1 MEKIILEIQRR
12 LETLDDRIVI
22 LILVIL
28 IFLLGYLDYL
38 SGFEFSFS
46 LFYLFPVTLAAW
58 LVNRKSAIY
67 LSIICTI
74 VWYTSNLFA
83 GQTYTQP
90 VIGYWNAAV
99 RLGFFLVTASLLS
112 RMKESLDREK
122 ELSRT
127 DSNTGLLNS
136 RAFYQLAEVELQRA
150 RRYERPYTVAYLD
163 IDHFKQLNDHFGHLI
178 GDMVLRV
185 VAGTLRAHLRQ
196 TDLIARLGGDEFVVL
211 LPETDNEAARVAVTK
226 IHRELLKAMRSH
238 KWKVT
243 FSIGA
248 ITYHKYTLPIDT
260 MIKKVDE
267 LMYSVKD
274 SGKNDVRFAI
284 G

>member
-1 MEKIILEIQRR
+1 MKKLMREIQRR
-12 LETLDDRIVI
+12 LEALDDRI
-22 LILVIL
+22 LILVLVVL
-28 IFLLGYLDYL
+28 ITLLGYLDYL

-46 LFYLFPVTLAAW
+46 LFYLFPVTAAAW
-58 LVNRKSAIY
+58 FVNRKSAVY
-67 LSIICTI
+67 LSVVSTI
-74 VWYTSNLFA
+74 VWYISNLFA

-99 RLGFFLVTASLLS
+99 RLGFFLITASLLS
-112 RMKESLDREK
+112 QMKEALDREK

-127 DSNTGLLNS
+127 DPNTGLLNS

-150 RRYERPYTVAYLD
+150 RRYERPYTLAYLD
-163 IDHFKQLNDHFGHLI
+163 IDRFKQINDRFGHLV
-178 GDMVLRV
+178 GDMVLKV
-185 VAGTLRAHLRQ
+185 IAGTLLANLRR
-196 TDLIARLGGDEFVVL
+196 TDLIARLGGDEFAIL
-211 LPETDNEAARVAVTK
+211 LPETDNEAARITVTK
-226 IHRELLKAMRSH
+226 IQQVLLQAMKSH

-248 ITYHKYTLPIDT
+248 ITYHKYSLRIDT
-260 MIKKVDE
+260 MIKNVDE

-274 SGKNDVRFAI
+274 SGKNDIRFTL